1 MWCNM
6 ETTKKRNFQVTVSKV
21 NNTTITESK
30 TFSIYGLKSKTA
42 FQLCDELKEL
52 IEGKYG

>member
-1 MWCNM
+1 M